1 MPASHWAARSFA
13 RFGEHGNQGNI
24 KPHLGGQPLWRGS
37 RTGSR
42 LAYVSVREQKGEAE
56 KSRCHFVEGVA
67 GMASRRGRNVRV
79 KTWTILAKSQRREE
93 RPCAKMGAQ
102 GPAAGR
108 GGGLCADGYPRSSS
122 REKKRLCAMMGGQHP
137 ASGWHG
143 RKAAGKWVGTR
154 RVLLRA

>member
-1 MPASHWAARSFA
+1 MGSHC
-13 RFGEHGNQGNI
+13 GEEV
-24 KPHLGGQPLWRGS
+24 GQEAGWH
-37 RTGSR
+37 
-42 LAYVSVREQKGEAE
+42 YVSVREQKGEAE

-79 KTWTILAKSQRREE
+79 KTWTILAKNQRREE

-122 REKKRLCAMMGGQHP
+122 RERKRLCAMMGGQLQVGMAERQQ
-137 ASGWHG
+137 ASGW
-143 RKAAGKWVGTR
+143 APAGSS
-154 RVLLRA
+154 